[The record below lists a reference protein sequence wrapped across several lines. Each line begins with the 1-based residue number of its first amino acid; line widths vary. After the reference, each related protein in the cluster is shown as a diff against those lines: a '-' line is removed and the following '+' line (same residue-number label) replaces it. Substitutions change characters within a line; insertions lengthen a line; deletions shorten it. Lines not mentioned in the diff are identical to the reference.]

1 MLSFAKKQ
9 EDYYKQ
15 EKENRLKENGGRAGV
30 RKKEENGKIIR
41 KFHNCKKAREQLQ
54 EKKDFCSKNVG
65 RQYL

>member
-15 EKENRLKENGGRAGV
+15 EKENRLKENGRRAGV

-54 EKKDFCSKNVG
+54 ENRSSAT
-65 RQYL
+65 RM